1 VDLDAVIDAA
11 AETGTRLEVNGG
23 PERLDLPD
31 WAVRK
36 AVERGA
42 TLVIDSDAHAVEEL
56 EWTLYGAAT
65 ARRGWATADR
75 VSNTGGLE
83 AVLARKVR

>member
-1 VDLDAVIDAA
+1 MAVA
-11 AETGTRLEVNGG
+11 
-23 PERLDLPD
+23 
-31 WAVRK
+31 
-36 AVERGA
+36 RGA

>member
-1 VDLDAVIDAA
+1 
-11 AETGTRLEVNGG
+11 VNGG

-36 AVERGA
+36 AMEKGA

-56 EWTLYGAAT
+56 EWTAYGAAT
-65 ARRGWATADR
+65 ARRGWATAAR
-75 VSNTGGLE
+75 VSNTGSLDS
-83 AVLARKVR
+83 VLRRKVT

>member
-1 VDLDAVIDAA
+1 M
-11 AETGTRLEVNGG
+11 
-23 PERLDLPD
+23 
-31 WAVRK
+31 RK
-36 AVERGA
+36 AVEKGA

-56 EWTLYGAAT
+56 EWTVYGTAT

-75 VSNTGGLE
+75 VGNTRGLD